1 MADAPTLHCANRA
14 CEFQTTEPSNSPVLQ
29 RCPKCGGKH
38 FISKKQ
44 KAEQEPQETVA
55 QAAITATPTKN

>member
-14 CEFQTTEPSNSPVLQ
+14 CDFSTNEPPTSPVLKS
-29 RCPKCGGKH
+29 CPKCGGKH

-44 KAEQEPQETVA
+44 KEAKTSQGTAAP
-55 QAAITATPTKN
+55 AAITAAPTKN